1 MRPGVVRVASFRQRV
16 PEGANV
22 AGQLIPQIRWGS
34 YAVNSRIKTKNSRPE
49 LRRALSRIKKPPQNG
64 SSYQFRIA
72 FEHSVNDGIDLATVG
87 AAQEF
92 PRERG
97 AKIVVIEG
105 VAQKQRIS
113 GSAC

>member
-1 MRPGVVRVASFRQRV
+1 M
-16 PEGANV
+16 

-49 LRRALSRIKKPPQNG
+49 LRRALSRIKKPPQKG